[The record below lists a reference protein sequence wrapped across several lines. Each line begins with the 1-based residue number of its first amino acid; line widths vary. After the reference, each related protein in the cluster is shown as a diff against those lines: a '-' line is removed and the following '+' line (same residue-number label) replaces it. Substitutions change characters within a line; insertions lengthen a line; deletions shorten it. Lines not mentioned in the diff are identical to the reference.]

1 MINKKS
7 MWFVI
12 LFSLILVLSAY
23 YITMPSELLVTNNG
37 EYLYDSSNI
46 EVKQGNILTALKV
59 EEDDRVNKEI
69 ENLRLVLNN
78 DEATSE
84 EKNNAFEQLKNINLN
99 RGEEEKLVSKIKNN
113 LNLESY
119 VGIDKD
125 NIKVVV
131 LSNEHSNSLA
141 NNIMRTIQDEF
152 NTEKYITVKFQS

>member
-131 LSNEHSNSLA
+131 LSSEHSNSLA